1 MKFLVMIMFM
11 FMSITSGVR
20 AECPQPTMTEAAL
33 LDVVST
39 VAALG
44 QGAQELNPLGL
55 AGTTAIKGIMIAKQD
70 SITPDQQATAAALWT
85 GAGANN
91 IMLTLGAAV
100 YPAVLVGLIT
110 GLVVKFN
117 NKC

>member
-1 MKFLVMIMFM
+1 
-11 FMSITSGVR
+11 
-20 AECPQPTMTEAAL
+20 
-33 LDVVST
+33 
-39 VAALG
+39 
-44 QGAQELNPLGL
+44 
-55 AGTTAIKGIMIAKQD
+55 MIAKQD

>member
-1 MKFLVMIMFM
+1 MKFLVMIVFIMVA
-11 FMSITSGVR
+11 SGVG
-20 AECPQPTMTEAAL
+20 AQCPRPTMTEAAF
-33 LDVVST
+33 LDTVST
-39 VAALG
+39 VAALS

-55 AGTTAIKGIMIAKQD
+55 AGTTAIKGIMLAKQD
-70 SITPDQQATAAALWT
+70 SITPDQQATVAALWT
-85 GAGANN
+85 GVGANN

-100 YPAVLVGLIT
+100 YPAVLAGLIA